1 MDFTDLLKFSLFFFI
16 YSSLISDNFYQ
27 LWHENAD
34 TAESEVFLV
43 RPEPV
48 ISSDMIVSDMIV
60 SDMMLSVMITSDQNL
75 NFLSVS
81 LDLSFNK

>member
-1 MDFTDLLKFSLFFFI
+1 M
-16 YSSLISDNFYQ
+16 
-27 LWHENAD
+27 
-34 TAESEVFLV
+34 V

-48 ISSDMIVSDMIV
+48 ISSDMIVSEMIL